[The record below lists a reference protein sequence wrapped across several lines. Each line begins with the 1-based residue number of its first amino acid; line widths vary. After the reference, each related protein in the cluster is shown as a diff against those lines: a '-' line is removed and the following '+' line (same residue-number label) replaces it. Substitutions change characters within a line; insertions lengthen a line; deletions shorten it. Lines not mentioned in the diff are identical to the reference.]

1 MSSCE
6 PEGPAERDP
15 DCIFVLTPADK
26 DRILDPDNHYLGIPR
41 RLIDGAR
48 EQHLK
53 VSDDEFCAAF
63 GHAIRLGKAEDHF
76 MMKTARLD
84 ATLRM
89 IERGRLEV
97 IKIATDDGVRW
108 ELHKTWKTKCFV
120 ATAVFGDAGAPE
132 VMALKRWRDRHL
144 APTPWGRGLIW
155 LYWRVGP
162 LLAEAVR
169 GKPRLAAA
177 AARVIR
183 ALMRVIG
190 V

>member
-1 MSSCE
+1 M
-6 PEGPAERDP
+6 
-15 DCIFVLTPADK
+15 
-26 DRILDPDNHYLGIPR
+26 
-41 RLIDGAR
+41 
-48 EQHLK
+48 K

-97 IKIATDDGVRW
+97 IKVSTDDGVRW

-120 ATAVFGDAGAPE
+120 ATAAFGDACAPE
-132 VMALKRWRDRHL
+132 VMALKRWRDQRL
-144 APTPWGRGLIW
+144 ARSLWGRGLIR

-162 LLAEAVR
+162 WLAKIVR
-169 GKPRLAAA
+169 GRPWLAAA
-177 AARVIR
+177 VARVLR
-183 ALMRVIG
+183 ALVRVMG